1 MLLLKATVEEQK
13 KQQEKRNKSIQ
24 KKIQQLKGSQKKKF
38 DDKVKERME
47 AWTRDYIAGKTAP
60 FMDDI
65 ISGRERIP
73 PEYQKR
79 YDKLK
84 DTIEEQL
91 KYPGISKLTAT
102 KDDLFDDEF
111 DVADLSIGDIT
122 IDFDDVIN
130 KNQLKKLWIEK
141 TKGADKKFPDV
152 KTADYDYLVDDD
164 EDSVS
169 RLEYKSKYSKEALK
183 APKKEKGE
191 SAEDFETR
199 KKQHQA
205 LKEEYENDKFA
216 WEGYS
221 KSFGKFYPESI
232 EDLVKNP
239 DEKDTLYST
248 VVFQDFEEKMSEILK
263 DVKAYDTKKV
273 KSQYQS
279 KKLAEML
286 AKNESMRKLLEE
298 IKQEKLAP
306 PQDKVDAKRKRVE
319 KAVFLGLSGTTL
331 PTGGE
336 DRGTFGPLK
345 EGQVREFEG
354 AFDVI
359 GRWIKDSNLRREF
372 LDARSKNQSE
382 VKLENEVEEYNDLVN
397 TLFDKKRAKHLRD
410 RGIPSGKQVIGSKKA
425 AETKIRKYLSKE
437 FGVKGVVIK
446 QSGRDIIVE
455 FSERSRTRQEN
466 VEAVKRAM
474 NAQARYESAPESGK
488 VVAGRE
494 RKLQREAV
502 AAYERISPKIRDLL
516 KKLLYKGKVA
526 KDAIDLS
533 ELFIT
538 KDSEW
543 NGTSWD
549 NPVVREDAN
558 GMEATEM
565 MKELMESAGEDS
577 MKPPRKV
584 KEIDVA
590 RRKGR
595 FAQELSGRKKD
606 ARTLDLDDI
615 LERYGKE
622 RPDKPSALRGL
633 SLEAMEKLRSGLKS
647 TKIDALI
654 KNKPRYDTLR
664 KTLVFLEDE
673 IEDNLKLLDRRRKVE
688 GGEELIQ
695 AQLKGVANVVAY
707 FQVSSKDQIGRKR
720 YTEMKKIIER
730 LQGLRRDF
738 NADLQMPL
746 VTTTEEQSQQDRK
759 AERIARRYSRAVKR
773 IEDDFQEIRDEV
785 DLTGPTGEQKGK
797 SPFRGSLKQA
807 LLSHA
812 TKVDFDLDDAIDES
826 ERMVEAQYEPIEQ
839 SNFQSIIEEFNDVMR
854 RFNEMVE
861 TPKEFMGSFDKDKPE
876 DKPRLR
882 RRKSTDKTKQQ
893 SARILA
899 QKKKKLVAELRE
911 KNPKMSLAQ
920 IEDMATQQ
928 LKSKMREG

>member
-1 MLLLKATVEEQK
+1 MLLLKADTK
-13 KQQEKRNKSIQ
+13 YDKRLRTAIGK
-24 KKIQQLKGSQKKKF
+24 LEGEQKKKF
-38 DDKVKERME
+38 DEEVEKRME

-60 FMDDI
+60 FMTEI
-65 ISGRERIP
+65 LSGELFTYPEGPDGKPQYNPDKSSMRIP
-73 PEYQKR
+73 PKYEKR
-79 YDKLK
+79 FERIVKKIQEELDKG
-84 DTIEEQL
+84 
-91 KYPGISKLTAT
+91 YPGISKLTEK

-122 IDFDDVIN
+122 IDFNDVIN
-130 KNQLKKLWIEK
+130 KKQLNKLWVEK

-169 RLEYKSKYSKEALK
+169 SLEYKSKYSKEALK
-183 APKKEKGE
+183 APKKKKGE

-205 LKEEYENDKFA
+205 LKKEYEKDKSLWEEYTVYFGNEKKGYPQYVENLIEKPDK
-216 WEGYS
+216 
-221 KSFGKFYPESI
+221 KR
-232 EDLVKNP
+232 D
-239 DEKDTLYST
+239 DYST

-263 DVKAYDTKKV
+263 DVKAYDAKKV

-298 IKQEKLAP
+298 IRQEKLAP

-319 KAVFLGLSGTTL
+319 KAVYLGLSGTTL
-331 PTGGE
+331 PTGG
-336 DRGTFGPLK
+336 TSKFN
-345 EGQVREFEG
+345 
-354 AFDVI
+354 VI

-382 VKLENEVEEYNDLVN
+382 VKLENQVEEYNDLVN
-397 TLFDKKRAKHLRD
+397 TLFDAKRARHLRR
-410 RGIPSGKQVIGSKKA
+410 RGIEPEERFGSEAGAKTEIK
-425 AETKIRKYLSKE
+425 KYLRKE
-437 FGVKGVVIK
+437 FGVKGVEIK

-455 FSERSRTRQEN
+455 FLDTTKSRQQDIQE
-466 VEAVKRAM
+466 V
-474 NAQARYESAPESGK
+474 ESALNTKARIASLYGK
-488 VVAGRE
+488 RRDEGGKSKSSLIN
-494 RKLQREAV
+494 KLRREAV
-502 AAYERISPKIRDLL
+502 ADYEKISPKLKDAL

-538 KDSEW
+538 KASEW

-549 NPVVREDAN
+549 NPVVREDAD

-595 FAQELSGRKKD
+595 FAQELS
-606 ARTLDLDDI
+606 
-615 LERYGKE
+615 
-622 RPDKPSALRGL
+622 DKPLKPTEEQLKTLG
-633 SLEAMEKLRSGLKS
+633 GLKS
-647 TKIDALI
+647 TTIETLV
-654 KNKPRYDTLR
+654 KNRPRYDTLR

-673 IEDNLKLLDRRRKVE
+673 IEDNVKLLDGRKKVK
-688 GGEELIQ
+688 GARELIEV
-695 AQLKGVANVVAY
+695 QLQGVANVVAY
-707 FQVSSKDQIGRKR
+707 FQVSSKDQMGRKK
-720 YTEMKKIIER
+720 YAEMKKMTEQ
-730 LQGLRRDF
+730 LKTLKTNF
-738 NADLQMPL
+738 SMDLQMPRAM
-746 VTTTEEQSQQDRK
+746 TTTAQSQQDRK
-759 AERIARRYSRAVKR
+759 VKGLAKKYARDSQRIGEKFEEALDE
-773 IEDDFQEIRDEV
+773 IESV
-785 DLTGPTGEQKGK
+785 PTGEQKGK

-826 ERMVEAQYEPIEQ
+826 QRLVEQEYEVLEADDTEA
-839 SNFQSIIEEFNDVMR
+839 IILEYNDAM
-854 RFNEMVE
+854 NKLKEMVE
-861 TPKEFMGSFDKDKPE
+861 NPDDYMEARDEAKDKP
-876 DKPRLR
+876 LT
-882 RRKSTDKTKQQ
+882 RRKKGTEQ
-893 SARILA
+893 SARTIA
-899 QKKKKLVAELRE
+899 QEKKKLVAQLRE
-911 KNPKMSLAQ
+911 KNPKMSLEQ

-928 LKSKMREG
+928 LQSKMREG

>member
-263 DVKAYDTKKV
+263 NVKAYDTKKV

-565 MKELMESAGEDS
+565 MKELMESAGEDRI
-577 MKPPRKV
+577 KPPREV

-595 FAQELSGRKKD
+595 FVQDVQGED
-606 ARTLDLDDI
+606 
-615 LERYGKE
+615 
-622 RPDKPSALRGL
+622 RGL
-633 SLEAMEKLRSGLKS
+633 TNIESLV
-647 TKIDALI
+647 
-654 KNKPRYDTLR
+654 KNKPKYDTIR

-673 IEDNLKLLDRRRKVE
+673 IEDNVKLLDRRKKVE
-688 GGEELIQ
+688 GAGELIKT
-695 AQLKGVANVVAY
+695 QLKGVANVVAY
-707 FQVSSKDQIGRKR
+707 SQISRRNQIGRKKYR
-720 YTEMKKIIER
+720 DMKKIIQE
-730 LQGLRRDF
+730 LQELKRNF
-738 NADLQMPL
+738 NAELQMPL
-746 VTTTEEQSQQDRK
+746 ATTTEEQSQQDRK
-759 AERIARRYSRAVKR
+759 AQRIARKYDRNSKK
-773 IEDDFQEIRDEV
+773 IFDDFGQAEDVE
-785 DLTGPTGEQKGK
+785 LTSPGGEQKGK

-812 TKVDFDLDDAIDES
+812 TKVDFDLDEAIERSEYEIRRTES
-826 ERMVEAQYEPIEQ
+826 TLVPLDD
-839 SNFQSIIEEFNDVMR
+839 SDFKSIIKEFNRLYESLQKMIADPTDYI
-854 RFNEMVE
+854 E
-861 TPKEFMGSFDKDKPE
+861 SFSKDKPE

-882 RRKSTDKTKQQ
+882 RRKKGTEQ
-893 SARILA
+893 SARTIA
-899 QKKKKLVAELRE
+899 EEKKKLVAQLRE
-911 KNPKMSLAQ
+911 KNPKMSLVQ

-928 LKSKMREG
+928 LQSKMRED

>member
-1 MLLLKATVEEQK
+1 MLLLKADTKYDK
-13 KQQEKRNKSIQ
+13 KLRTAIGKLE
-24 KKIQQLKGSQKKKF
+24 GEQKKKF
-38 DDKVKERME
+38 DEEVEKRME

-73 PEYQKR
+73 PKYQKQ
-79 YDKLK
+79 YDKIK
-84 DTIEEQL
+84 DTIKEEL
-91 KYPGISKLTAT
+91 DKGYPGIRNLTAK

-130 KNQLKKLWIEK
+130 RNQLKELWKEK

-152 KTADYDYLVDDD
+152 KTADYDYLVEYDEDD
-164 EDSVS
+164 EEPSDYTYES
-169 RLEYKSKYSKEALK
+169 RRRKFFPFKKSISDVEYKSKYSKEALK

-205 LKEEYENDKFA
+205 LKEEYEKDKFA
-216 WEGYS
+216 WKGYV
-221 KSFGKFYPESI
+221 KSFGEYYPESI

-239 DEKDTLYST
+239 NETDALYST

-263 DVKAYDTKKV
+263 DVKAYDAKKV

-286 AKNESMRKLLEE
+286 AKDESMMKLLEE
-298 IKQEKLAP
+298 IRQEKLAP

-319 KAVFLGLSGTTL
+319 KAVYLGLSGTTL

-345 EGQVREFEG
+345 EGQAREFEG
-354 AFDVI
+354 AFTVI

-382 VKLENEVEEYNDLVN
+382 VKLENEVEEYNDLIRAI
-397 TLFDKKRAKHLRD
+397 FDPKRVKHLRD
-410 RGIPSGKQVIGSKKA
+410 RGLKPFPKNFGSKDG
-425 AETKIRKYLSKE
+425 AETEIRKYLSKE
-437 FGVKGVVIK
+437 FGVKGVAIK
-446 QSGRDIIVE
+446 QSGRDIIIE
-455 FSERSRTRQEN
+455 FSDKSKTRQEN
-466 VEAVKRAM
+466 IETVKRAL

-516 KKLLYKGKVA
+516 KKLLYKGKIA

-549 NPVVREDAN
+549 NPVVRADAD

-565 MKELMESAGEDS
+565 MKELMESAGEDR
-577 MKPPRKV
+577 MKPPREV

-595 FAQELSGRKKD
+595 FAQAVSG
-606 ARTLDLDDI
+606 
-615 LERYGKE
+615 
-622 RPDKPSALRGL
+622 KPLKPT
-633 SLEAMEKLRSGLKS
+633 EKVRSRLKS
-647 TKIDALI
+647 TTIEILV

-673 IEDNLKLLDRRRKVE
+673 IEDNVKLLDGRKKVK
-688 GGEELIQ
+688 GARELIEE
-695 AQLKGVANVVAY
+695 QLQGVANVVAY
-707 FQVSSKDQIGRKR
+707 FQVSSKDQMGRKK
-720 YTEMKKIIER
+720 YAEMKKITEQ
-730 LQGLRRDF
+730 LKTLNTNF
-738 NADLQMPL
+738 SMDLQMPRAM
-746 VTTTEEQSQQDRK
+746 TTTAQSQQDRK
-759 AERIARRYSRAVKR
+759 VKGLAKKYARDSQRIAENFEEAVDE
-773 IEDDFQEIRDEV
+773 IESV
-785 DLTGPTGEQKGK
+785 PTGEQKGK

-826 ERMVEAQYEPIEQ
+826 QRMVEQEYEVLEADDTEA
-839 SNFQSIIEEFNDVMR
+839 IIVEYNDAMNKLR
-854 RFNEMVE
+854 EMVE
-861 TPKEFMGSFDKDKPE
+861 NPDDYIEARDEAK

-882 RRKSTDKTKQQ
+882 RRKKDTEQ
-893 SARILA
+893 SARTIA
-899 QKKKKLVAELRE
+899 QEKKKLVAQLRE

-928 LKSKMREG
+928 LQSEKKKLVEQLREMREG

>member
-1 MLLLKATVEEQK
+1 MILLKADTKYDK
-13 KQQEKRNKSIQ
+13 KLRTAIGKLDGK
-24 KKIQQLKGSQKKKF
+24 QKKKF
-38 DDKVKERME
+38 DEEVKKRME

-73 PEYQKR
+73 PEYQKK

-130 KNQLKKLWIEK
+130 RNQLKKLWIEK

-152 KTADYDYLVDDD
+152 KTADYDYLVEYDEDD
-164 EDSVS
+164 EEPSDYTYES
-169 RLEYKSKYSKEALK
+169 RRRKFFPFKKSISDVEYKSKYSKEALK
-183 APKKEKGE
+183 APKKKKGE
-191 SAEDFETR
+191 SAEDFARR
-199 KKQHQA
+199 KKEHKE
-205 LKEEYENDKFA
+205 LKFEFKAEKENWEEYVD
-216 WEGYS
+216 
-221 KSFGKFYPESI
+221 SFGKRYPEYVENII
-232 EDLVKNP
+232 EDSVSNQSKFRNAVMMDFQKKMTELL
-239 DEKDTLYST
+239 KDTS
-248 VVFQDFEEKMSEILK
+248 
-263 DVKAYDTKKV
+263 AYDAKKV

-286 AKNESMRKLLEE
+286 VKNESMRKLLEE
-298 IKQEKLAP
+298 ISRKELAP

-319 KAVFLGLSGTTL
+319 KAVYLGLSGTEI
-331 PTGGE
+331 PVP
-336 DRGTFGPLK
+336 DNAMRDW
-345 EGQVREFEG
+345 VR
-354 AFDVI
+354 
-359 GRWIKDSNLRREF
+359 DSNLRREF

-382 VKLENEVEEYNDLVN
+382 VTLENEVEEYNDLIN
-397 TLFDKKRAKHLRD
+397 TLFDPKRAKYLRD
-410 RGIPSGKQVIGSKKA
+410 RGKIESRKQVIGSKKG
-425 AETKIRKYLSKE
+425 AETEIRKYLSKE
-437 FGVKGVVIK
+437 FGVKGIAIK
-446 QSGRDIIVE
+446 QSGRDIIIE
-455 FSERSRTRQEN
+455 FSDRSETRQEN
-466 VEAVKRAM
+466 IEKVKRAL
-474 NAQARYESAPESGK
+474 NAQARYESAPDSGK

-502 AAYERISPKIRDLL
+502 AAYERISPKVRDLL

-565 MKELMESAGEDS
+565 MKDIMESAGEDR

-595 FAQELSGRKKD
+595 FVQDVQGED
-606 ARTLDLDDI
+606 
-615 LERYGKE
+615 
-622 RPDKPSALRGL
+622 RGL
-633 SLEAMEKLRSGLKS
+633 TNIELLV
-647 TKIDALI
+647 
-654 KNKPRYDTLR
+654 KNKPKYDTIR

-673 IEDNLKLLDRRRKVE
+673 IEDNVKLLDRRKKVE
-688 GGEELIQ
+688 GAGELIKT
-695 AQLKGVANVVAY
+695 QLKGVANVVAY
-707 FQVSSKDQIGRKR
+707 SQISRRNQIGRKKYR
-720 YTEMKKIIER
+720 GMKKIIQQ
-730 LQGLRRDF
+730 LQELKGDF
-738 NADLQMPL
+738 NAELQMPL

-759 AERIARRYSRAVKR
+759 AKAIARKYDRNSKR
-773 IEDDFQEIRDEV
+773 LFDDFGQAEDVE
-785 DLTGPTGEQKGK
+785 LTSPGGEQKGK
-797 SPFRGSLKQA
+797 SPFRGSLKQD

-812 TKVDFDLDDAIDES
+812 TKIDFDLDEAIERSEYEIRRTES
-826 ERMVEAQYEPIEQ
+826 TLVPLND
-839 SNFQSIIEEFNDVMR
+839 SDFKPIIEEFNRLYESLQKIIANPTDYI
-854 RFNEMVE
+854 E
-861 TPKEFMGSFDKDKPE
+861 SFDKDKPE

-882 RRKSTDKTKQQ
+882 RRRKGTEQ
-893 SARILA
+893 SAKTIA
-899 QKKKKLVAELRE
+899 QEKKKLVAQLKE

-928 LKSKMREG
+928 LQEKMNKPN

>member
-1 MLLLKATVEEQK
+1 
-13 KQQEKRNKSIQ
+13 
-24 KKIQQLKGSQKKKF
+24 
-38 DDKVKERME
+38 
-47 AWTRDYIAGKTAP
+47 
-60 FMDDI
+60 
-65 ISGRERIP
+65 
-73 PEYQKR
+73 
-79 YDKLK
+79 
-84 DTIEEQL
+84 
-91 KYPGISKLTAT
+91 
-102 KDDLFDDEF
+102 
-111 DVADLSIGDIT
+111 
-122 IDFDDVIN
+122 
-130 KNQLKKLWIEK
+130 
-141 TKGADKKFPDV
+141 
-152 KTADYDYLVDDD
+152 
-164 EDSVS
+164 
-169 RLEYKSKYSKEALK
+169 
-183 APKKEKGE
+183 
-191 SAEDFETR
+191 
-199 KKQHQA
+199 
-205 LKEEYENDKFA
+205 
-216 WEGYS
+216 
-221 KSFGKFYPESI
+221 
-232 EDLVKNP
+232 
-239 DEKDTLYST
+239 
-248 VVFQDFEEKMSEILK
+248 
-263 DVKAYDTKKV
+263 
-273 KSQYQS
+273 
-279 KKLAEML
+279 
-286 AKNESMRKLLEE
+286 MRKLLEE

-565 MKELMESAGEDS
+565 MKELMESAGEDRI
-577 MKPPRKV
+577 KPPREV

-595 FAQELSGRKKD
+595 FVQDVQGED
-606 ARTLDLDDI
+606 
-615 LERYGKE
+615 
-622 RPDKPSALRGL
+622 RGL
-633 SLEAMEKLRSGLKS
+633 TNIESLV
-647 TKIDALI
+647 
-654 KNKPRYDTLR
+654 KNKPKYDTIR

-673 IEDNLKLLDRRRKVE
+673 IEDNVKLLDRRKKVE
-688 GGEELIQ
+688 GAGELIKT
-695 AQLKGVANVVAY
+695 QLKGVANVVAY
-707 FQVSSKDQIGRKR
+707 SQISRRNQIGRKKYR
-720 YTEMKKIIER
+720 DMKKIIQE
-730 LQGLRRDF
+730 LQELKRNF
-738 NADLQMPL
+738 NAELQMPL
-746 VTTTEEQSQQDRK
+746 ATTTEEQSQQDRK
-759 AERIARRYSRAVKR
+759 AQRIARKYDRNSKK
-773 IEDDFQEIRDEV
+773 IFDDFGQAEDVE
-785 DLTGPTGEQKGK
+785 LTSPGGEQKGK

-812 TKVDFDLDDAIDES
+812 TKVDFDLDEAIERSEYEIRRTES
-826 ERMVEAQYEPIEQ
+826 TLVPLDD
-839 SNFQSIIEEFNDVMR
+839 SDFKSIIKEFNRLYESLQKMIADPTDYI
-854 RFNEMVE
+854 E
-861 TPKEFMGSFDKDKPE
+861 SFSKDKPE

-882 RRKSTDKTKQQ
+882 RRKKGTEQ
-893 SARILA
+893 SARTIA
-899 QKKKKLVAELRE
+899 EEKKKLVAQLRE
-911 KNPKMSLAQ
+911 KNPKMSLVQ

-928 LKSKMREG
+928 LQSKMRED

>member
-565 MKELMESAGEDS
+565 MKELMESAGEDRI
-577 MKPPRKV
+577 KPPREV

-595 FAQELSGRKKD
+595 FVQDVQGED
-606 ARTLDLDDI
+606 
-615 LERYGKE
+615 
-622 RPDKPSALRGL
+622 RGL
-633 SLEAMEKLRSGLKS
+633 TNIESLV
-647 TKIDALI
+647 
-654 KNKPRYDTLR
+654 KNKPKYDTIR

-673 IEDNLKLLDRRRKVE
+673 IEDNVKLLDRRKKVE
-688 GGEELIQ
+688 GAGELIKT
-695 AQLKGVANVVAY
+695 QLKGVANVVAY
-707 FQVSSKDQIGRKR
+707 SQISRRNQIGRKKYR
-720 YTEMKKIIER
+720 DMKKIIQE
-730 LQGLRRDF
+730 LQELKRNF
-738 NADLQMPL
+738 NAELQMPL
-746 VTTTEEQSQQDRK
+746 ATTTEEQSQQDRK
-759 AERIARRYSRAVKR
+759 AQRIARKYDRNSKK
-773 IEDDFQEIRDEV
+773 IFDDFGQAEDVE
-785 DLTGPTGEQKGK
+785 LTSPGGEQKGK

-812 TKVDFDLDDAIDES
+812 TKVDFDLDEAIERSEYEIRRTES
-826 ERMVEAQYEPIEQ
+826 TLVPLDD
-839 SNFQSIIEEFNDVMR
+839 SDFKSIIKEFNRLYESLQKMIADPTDYI
-854 RFNEMVE
+854 E
-861 TPKEFMGSFDKDKPE
+861 SFSKDKPE

-882 RRKSTDKTKQQ
+882 RRKKGTEQ
-893 SARILA
+893 SARTIA
-899 QKKKKLVAELRE
+899 EEKKKLVAQLRE
-911 KNPKMSLAQ
+911 KNPKMSLVQ

-928 LKSKMREG
+928 LQSKMRED

>member
-1 MLLLKATVEEQK
+1 MLLLKADTKYDK
-13 KQQEKRNKSIQ
+13 KLRTAIGKLE
-24 KKIQQLKGSQKKKF
+24 GEQKKKF
-38 DDKVKERME
+38 DEEVKKRME

-91 KYPGISKLTAT
+91 KYPGISKLTEK

-152 KTADYDYLVDDD
+152 KTADYDYLVD
-164 EDSVS
+164 EIESETTGPRRPMRKPRMQFKKS
-169 RLEYKSKYSKEALK
+169 ISGLAYKSKYSKEALK

-216 WEGYS
+216 WKGYV
-221 KSFGKFYPESI
+221 KSFGKYYPESI
-232 EDLVKNP
+232 EDLVNNP
-239 DEKDTLYST
+239 DEKSSMYST

-263 DVKAYDTKKV
+263 DVKAYDAKKV

-286 AKNESMRKLLEE
+286 TKNESMRKLLEE
-298 IKQEKLAP
+298 IRQEKLAP

-319 KAVFLGLSGTTL
+319 KAVYLGLSGTEI
-331 PTGGE
+331 PVP
-336 DRGTFGPLK
+336 DNAMRDW
-345 EGQVREFEG
+345 VR
-354 AFDVI
+354 
-359 GRWIKDSNLRREF
+359 DSNLRREF
-372 LDARSKNQSE
+372 IDARSKNQSE
-382 VKLENEVEEYNDLVN
+382 VTLENQVEEYNDLIN
-397 TLFDKKRAKHLRD
+397 TLFDPKRAKHLRD
-410 RGIPSGKQVIGSKKA
+410 RGKIESRKQVIGSKKG
-425 AETKIRKYLSKE
+425 AETEIRKYLSKE
-437 FGVKGVVIK
+437 FGVKGIAVK
-446 QSGRDIIVE
+446 RSGRDIIVE
-455 FSERSRTRQEN
+455 FSERSKARQEN
-466 VEAVKRAM
+466 IEAVKRAM

-565 MKELMESAGEDS
+565 MKELMESAGEDR
-577 MKPPRKV
+577 MKPPREV

-595 FAQELSGRKKD
+595 FVQDVQG
-606 ARTLDLDDI
+606 
-615 LERYGKE
+615 
-622 RPDKPSALRGL
+622 
-633 SLEAMEKLRSGLKS
+633 EAMEKIRSS
-647 TKIDALI
+647 TDIELLV
-654 KNKPRYDTLR
+654 KNKPKYDTIR
-664 KTLVFLEDE
+664 KTLVFLEDD
-673 IEDNLKLLDRRRKVE
+673 IEDDIKFLDRRRKVE
-688 GGEELIQ
+688 GKRDVIESKLQ
-695 AQLKGVANVVAY
+695 GVANVVAY
-707 FQVSSKDQIGRKR
+707 FEVSSKDKAGRSKYREMKGYLEQLQKITSMLSSGIENEQKKLTGRKYENTR
-720 YTEMKKIIER
+720 ELTEARAEIDSKVQEMKK
-730 LQGLRRDF
+730 DYDMK
-738 NADLQMPL
+738 A
-746 VTTTEEQSQQDRK
+746 RK
-759 AERIARRYSRAVKR
+759 IV
-773 IEDDFQEIRDEV
+773 DDFSQAQRKI
-785 DLTGPTGEQKGK
+785 TATIGESKIK
-797 SPFRGSLKQA
+797 SPFRGSLKQD
-807 LLSHA
+807 LISYGE
-812 TKVDFDLDDAIDES
+812 KVEFDLENAIEETKELIEREYQSLEIS
-826 ERMVEAQYEPIEQ
+826 EYE
-839 SNFQSIIEEFNDVMR
+839 SIIEEFDEVYEKAQDIVR
-854 RFNEMVE
+854 D
-861 TPKEFMGSFDKDKPE
+861 SQE
-876 DKPRLR
+876 D
-882 RRKSTDKTKQQ
+882 
-893 SARILA
+893 
-899 QKKKKLVAELRE
+899 
-911 KNPKMSLAQ
+911 
-920 IEDMATQQ
+920 
-928 LKSKMREG
+928 

>member
-13 KQQEKRNKSIQ
+13 KKQEKRNKSIQ

-38 DDKVKERME
+38 DDKVKERMKT
-47 AWTRDYIAGKTAP
+47 WTRDYIAGKTAP

-73 PEYQKR
+73 PEYQKQ
-79 YDKLK
+79 YDKIK
-84 DTIEEQL
+84 DTIKEEL
-91 KYPGISKLTAT
+91 EKDYPSIGKLTAT

-141 TKGADKKFPDV
+141 TKGADKNFPDV

-164 EDSVS
+164 EDDDDKPSVS

-205 LKEEYENDKFA
+205 LKEEYEKDKFA
-216 WEGYS
+216 WKGYV
-221 KSFGKFYPESI
+221 KSFGKYYPESI

-239 DEKDTLYST
+239 NEKDTLYST

-263 DVKAYDTKKV
+263 DVKAYDAKKV

-298 IKQEKLAP
+298 IRQEKLAP

-319 KAVFLGLSGTTL
+319 KAVYLGLSGTTL

-354 AFDVI
+354 AFTVI

-382 VKLENEVEEYNDLVN
+382 VTLENEVEEYNDLIRAI
-397 TLFDKKRAKHLRD
+397 FDPKRVKHLRD
-410 RGIPSGKQVIGSKKA
+410 RGLKAFPKNFGSKDG
-425 AETKIRKYLSKE
+425 AETEIRKYLSKE
-437 FGVKGVVIK
+437 FGVKGIAIK
-446 QSGRDIIVE
+446 QSGRDIIIE
-455 FSERSRTRQEN
+455 FSERSKTRQEN
-466 VEAVKRAM
+466 IETVKRAM

-549 NPVVREDAN
+549 NPVVRADAD

-565 MKELMESAGEDS
+565 MMELMESAGEDR

-595 FAQELSGRKKD
+595 FAQELSS
-606 ARTLDLDDI
+606 
-615 LERYGKE
+615 KE
-622 RPDKPSALRGL
+622 LG
-633 SLEAMEKLRSGLKS
+633 SGLKL
-647 TKIDALI
+647 TEIDTLI

-673 IEDNLKLLDRRRKVE
+673 IEDDLKLLDRRRKVE
-688 GGEELIQ
+688 GGEELIE
-695 AQLKGVANVVAY
+695 ARLKGVANVVAY
-707 FQVSSKDQIGRKR
+707 SQISSRNQIGRKK
-720 YTEMKKIIER
+720 YSDMNKIIR
-730 LQGLRRDF
+730 QLQELKRNF
-738 NADLQMPL
+738 NAELQMPL
-746 VTTTEEQSQQDRK
+746 ATTTEEQSQQDRK
-759 AERIARRYSRAVKR
+759 AQRIARKYDRNSKKIFDNFGQA
-773 IEDDFQEIRDEV
+773 EDVE
-785 DLTGPTGEQKGK
+785 LTSPGGEQKGK

-812 TKVDFDLDDAIDES
+812 TKVDFDLDEAIERSEYEIRRTES
-826 ERMVEAQYEPIEQ
+826 TLVPLDDSDFKPI
-839 SNFQSIIEEFNDVMR
+839 IKEFNRLYESLQKMIADPTDYI
-854 RFNEMVE
+854 E
-861 TPKEFMGSFDKDKPE
+861 SFSKDKPK

-882 RRKSTDKTKQQ
+882 RRKKGTEQ
-893 SARILA
+893 SARTIA
-899 QKKKKLVAELRE
+899 EEKKKLVAQLRE

-928 LKSKMREG
+928 LQSKMREG

>member
-1 MLLLKATVEEQK
+1 MLLLKADTKYDK
-13 KQQEKRNKSIQ
+13 KLRTAIGKLE
-24 KKIQQLKGSQKKKF
+24 GEQKKKF
-38 DDKVKERME
+38 DEEVEKRME

-73 PEYQKR
+73 PKYQKQ
-79 YDKLK
+79 YDKIK
-84 DTIEEQL
+84 DTIKEEL
-91 KYPGISKLTAT
+91 DKEYPGIRNLTAK

-164 EDSVS
+164 EDDEVTSPGSPMRSQRMKFKKSVS

-183 APKKEKGE
+183 APKKKKEE

-205 LKEEYENDKFA
+205 LKEEYEKDKFA

-221 KSFGKFYPESI
+221 KSFGKYYPESI

-239 DEKDTLYST
+239 NEKDTLYST

-263 DVKAYDTKKV
+263 DVKAYDAKKV

-286 AKNESMRKLLEE
+286 AKDESMLKLLEE
-298 IKQEKLAP
+298 IRQEKLAP

-354 AFDVI
+354 AFTVI

-382 VKLENEVEEYNDLVN
+382 VTLENEVEEYNDLIN
-397 TLFDKKRAKHLRD
+397 KLFDKKRVTHLRR
-410 RGIPSGKQVIGSKKA
+410 RGIEPDKKFGSRKGV
-425 AETKIRKYLSKE
+425 ETEIRKYLSKE
-437 FGVKGVVIK
+437 FGVKGIAIK
-446 QSGRDIIVE
+446 QSGRDIIIE
-455 FSERSRTRQEN
+455 FSERSKTRQEN
-466 VEAVKRAM
+466 IETVKRAM

-565 MKELMESAGEDS
+565 MKELMESAGEDR

-595 FAQELSGRKKD
+595 FAQEVS
-606 ARTLDLDDI
+606 T
-615 LERYGKE
+615 
-622 RPDKPSALRGL
+622 DKV
-633 SLEAMEKLRSGLKS
+633 RSGLKS
-647 TKIDALI
+647 TTIETLV

-673 IEDNLKLLDRRRKVE
+673 IEDNVKLLDGRKKVK
-688 GGEELIQ
+688 GARELIE
-695 AQLKGVANVVAY
+695 AQLESVANVVAY
-707 FQVSSKDQIGRKR
+707 FQVSSKDQMGRKK
-720 YTEMKKIIER
+720 YAEMKKMTEQ
-730 LQGLRRDF
+730 LKTLKTNF
-738 NADLQMPL
+738 SMDLQMPRA
-746 VTTTEEQSQQDRK
+746 TTTTAQTQQDRK
-759 AERIARRYSRAVKR
+759 VKGLAKKYARDSQRIAENFEEALDE
-773 IEDDFQEIRDEV
+773 IESVPI
-785 DLTGPTGEQKGK
+785 GEQKGK

-812 TKVDFDLDDAIDES
+812 TKIDFDLDDAIDES
-826 ERMVEAQYEPIEQ
+826 QRLVEQEYEALEVDETEAVIVEY
-839 SNFQSIIEEFNDVMR
+839 NDAM
-854 RFNEMVE
+854 NKLKEMVDNPDDYIE
-861 TPKEFMGSFDKDKPE
+861 ARDEAKDE
-876 DKPRLR
+876 PRLR
-882 RRKSTDKTKQQ
+882 RRKKGTEQ
-893 SARILA
+893 SARTIA
-899 QKKKKLVAELRE
+899 EEKKKLVAQLRE

-928 LKSKMREG
+928 LQSKMREG

>member
-1 MLLLKATVEEQK
+1 MLLLKADTK
-13 KQQEKRNKSIQ
+13 YDKR
-24 KKIQQLKGSQKKKF
+24 LKTAIGKLEGEQKKKF
-38 DDKVKERME
+38 DEEVEKRME

-73 PEYQKR
+73 PEYQKQ
-79 YDKLK
+79 YDKIK
-84 DTIEEQL
+84 DTIKEEL
-91 KYPGISKLTAT
+91 EKGYPGIGKLTAK

-130 KNQLKKLWIEK
+130 KNQLNKLWVEK

-152 KTADYDYLVDDD
+152 KTADYDYLVEYDEDD
-164 EDSVS
+164 EKPSDYKYES
-169 RLEYKSKYSKEALK
+169 RRKKFFPFKKAISDVEYKSKYSKEALK

-199 KKQHQA
+199 KKQHQE
-205 LKEEYENDKFA
+205 LKEEYEKDKFA
-216 WEGYS
+216 WKGYV
-221 KSFGKFYPESI
+221 KSFGEYYPESI

-239 DEKDTLYST
+239 NETDALYST
-248 VVFQDFEEKMSEILK
+248 VVFQDFEQKMSEILK
-263 DVKAYDTKKV
+263 DVKAYDAKKV

-286 AKNESMRKLLEE
+286 AKDESMMKLLEE
-298 IKQEKLAP
+298 IRQEKLAP

-319 KAVFLGLSGTTL
+319 KAVYLGLSGTEI
-331 PTGGE
+331 PVP
-336 DRGTFGPLK
+336 DNAIRDW
-345 EGQVREFEG
+345 VR
-354 AFDVI
+354 
-359 GRWIKDSNLRREF
+359 DSKLRREF

-382 VKLENEVEEYNDLVN
+382 VKLENQVEEYNDLVN
-397 TLFDKKRAKHLRD
+397 TLFDAKRAKHLRD
-410 RGIPSGKQVIGSKKA
+410 RGKIESSKQAIGSKKA

-437 FGVKGVVIK
+437 FGVKGIAIK

-466 VEAVKRAM
+466 IEAVKRAM

-565 MKELMESAGEDS
+565 MKELMDSAGEDS

-595 FAQELSGRKKD
+595 FVQELSS
-606 ARTLDLDDI
+606 
-615 LERYGKE
+615 KE
-622 RPDKPSALRGL
+622 
-633 SLEAMEKLRSGLKS
+633 LRSGLKS
-647 TKIDALI
+647 TEIDTLV

-673 IEDNLKLLDRRRKVE
+673 IEDNVKLLDGRKKVK
-688 GGEELIQ
+688 GARELIE
-695 AQLKGVANVVAY
+695 AQLEGVANVVAY
-707 FQVSSKDQIGRKR
+707 FEVSSKDKAGRSKYREMKRYLEQLQKIASVLSSDIENEQKKLTGRKYENTR
-720 YTEMKKIIER
+720 ELTEARAKIDSKVQEMKK
-730 LQGLRRDF
+730 DYDMK
-738 NADLQMPL
+738 A
-746 VTTTEEQSQQDRK
+746 RK
-759 AERIARRYSRAVKR
+759 IV
-773 IEDDFQEIRDEV
+773 DDFSQAQRKITSTIGEDEI
-785 DLTGPTGEQKGK
+785 T
-797 SPFRGSLKQA
+797 SPFRGSLKQD
-807 LLSHA
+807 LISYGE
-812 TKVDFDLDDAIDES
+812 KIEFDLENAIEETTELVEREYQSLEIS
-826 ERMVEAQYEPIEQ
+826 EYE
-839 SNFQSIIEEFNDVMR
+839 SIIEEFDEVY
-854 RFNEMVE
+854 
-861 TPKEFMGSFDKDKPE
+861 K
-876 DKPRLR
+876 
-882 RRKSTDKTKQQ
+882 
-893 SARILA
+893 RI
-899 QKKKKLVAELRE
+899 QDTVRDSQEE
-911 KNPKMSLAQ
+911 
-920 IEDMATQQ
+920 
-928 LKSKMREG
+928 